1 MMVLD
6 LFEEGVRCGFKFGQT
21 PEGFYLAGEAVFPV
35 EARALIRQ
43 VADVPAEGVAEQ
55 AGDLVVE
62 VVPGGKGG
70 EAFFKRRL
78 VEIVPFDLAAGGTDG
93 TLEALLD
100 QRDGKP
106 FLGHFLDD
114 ELEAVLAAEAF
125 DDPAHDF
132 GRAGDAEVDVQAG
145 NVIALTRK
153 FQHEGQGILAAGQGD
168 EDAVLVGEQLSG
180 FDAAGDLRGEE
191 IPEAVFTESGVVARQ
206 GNDGRGG
213 LAAFAYHDEANS
225 GAGRG
230 CALRIG
236 WPGVKPVNWFFY
248 LACESLV
255 KPGKTGGTRGCGM
268 IFLCGRGDCDSD
280 HCLFPVKKGMSVYK
294 TMSFH
299 LNSGG
304 FHVLQSV

>member
-1 MMVLD
+1 M
-6 LFEEGVRCGFKFGQT
+6 
-21 PEGFYLAGEAVFPV
+21 
-35 EARALIRQ
+35 
-43 VADVPAEGVAEQ
+43 
-55 AGDLVVE
+55 
-62 VVPGGKGG
+62 
-70 EAFFKRRL
+70 
-78 VEIVPFDLAAGGTDG
+78 
-93 TLEALLD
+93 
-100 QRDGKP
+100 
-106 FLGHFLDD
+106 
-114 ELEAVLAAEAF
+114 
-125 DDPAHDF
+125 
-132 GRAGDAEVDVQAG
+132 
-145 NVIALTRK
+145 
-153 FQHEGQGILAAGQGD
+153 
-168 EDAVLVGEQLSG
+168 GEQLSG

-268 IFLCGRGDCDSD
+268 IFLCGRGDCDPD
-280 HCLFPVKKGMSVYK
+280 HCLFSVKKGMSVYK
-294 TMSFH
+294 MMSFP

>member
-1 MMVLD
+1 MRSL
-6 LFEEGVRCGFKFGQT
+6 
-21 PEGFYLAGEAVFPV
+21 
-35 EARALIRQ
+35 
-43 VADVPAEGVAEQ
+43 
-55 AGDLVVE
+55 
-62 VVPGGKGG
+62 
-70 EAFFKRRL
+70 
-78 VEIVPFDLAAGGTDG
+78 
-93 TLEALLD
+93 
-100 QRDGKP
+100 
-106 FLGHFLDD
+106 
-114 ELEAVLAAEAF
+114 
-125 DDPAHDF
+125 
-132 GRAGDAEVDVQAG
+132 
-145 NVIALTRK
+145 
-153 FQHEGQGILAAGQGD
+153 
-168 EDAVLVGEQLSG
+168 GEQLSG

-299 LNSGG
+299 LNLEVSMFCNQCEQTAKGTG
-304 FHVLQSV
+304 CTVMGVCGKLAPVADLQDHVIWRAAAAVPHGAQGPRQGCPSRIRTTSPSARCSPPLPT

>member
-1 MMVLD
+1 MS
-6 LFEEGVRCGFKFGQT
+6 
-21 PEGFYLAGEAVFPV
+21 
-35 EARALIRQ
+35 
-43 VADVPAEGVAEQ
+43 
-55 AGDLVVE
+55 
-62 VVPGGKGG
+62 
-70 EAFFKRRL
+70 
-78 VEIVPFDLAAGGTDG
+78 
-93 TLEALLD
+93 
-100 QRDGKP
+100 
-106 FLGHFLDD
+106 
-114 ELEAVLAAEAF
+114 LEAVLAAEAF

-132 GRAGDAEVDVQAG
+132 GRAGDAEVDVQAY

-268 IFLCGRGDCDSD
+268 IFLCGRGDCDPD
-280 HCLFPVKKGMSVYK
+280 HCLFSVKKGMSVYK
-294 TMSFH
+294 MMSFP